1 MKYCINPYQ
10 KHRLPSIEVVIGK
23 VRLGLNHPV
32 LVQSMTTA
40 DTLDTEATVD
50 ECIRIL
56 DAGAALVRLTAPSKK
71 EAEHLAIIK
80 KALLA
85 RGYDQPLVADIHFT
99 PNAAEIAALHI
110 EKVRV

>member
-10 KHRLPSIEVVIGK
+10 KHRLPSIEVAIGK
-23 VRLGLNHPV
+23 VRLGANHPV

-85 RGYDQPLVADIHFT
+85 RGYDQPLVADIHFSKKYKE
-99 PNAAEIAALHI
+99 PAESRHS
-110 EKVRV
+110 KTK